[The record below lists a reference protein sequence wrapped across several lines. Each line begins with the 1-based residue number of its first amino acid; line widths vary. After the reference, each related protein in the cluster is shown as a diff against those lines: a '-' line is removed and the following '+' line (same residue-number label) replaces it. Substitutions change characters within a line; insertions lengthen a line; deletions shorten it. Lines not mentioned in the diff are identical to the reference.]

1 MRIVVTGASGH
12 LGRGVADR
20 LLEQVDPAEL
30 ILVTREPDALA
41 AYAERGV
48 AVRRGDFDDP
58 EGLRGTFAGGDRALI
73 ISTAVAGPHRIRQHA
88 DAIDAAKAAGVGHV
102 AYTSLVRAEPGN
114 PAGVVPDHHATEEH
128 LRASGLAWTL
138 LRNSV
143 YADFEAFS
151 MPAAVATGQLVSNG
165 GEGRI
170 GYVARA
176 DCAAAAAAVLAGAG
190 HEGRTYD
197 ITGPA
202 ALSAAD
208 RAAVFAE
215 LSGKP
220 VAVVDVG
227 DEAFAD
233 GLVEH
238 AGMARQGAELLASFG
253 RAARE
258 GWLDAA
264 SGDVEALT
272 GRLPRALRSVL
283 ETAG

>member
-20 LLEQVDPAEL
+20 LLEQVDPADL
-30 ILVTREPDALA
+30 ILVTRDPQALA
-41 AYAERGV
+41 GYAERGV

-58 EGLRGTFAGGDRALI
+58 DGLRGTFAGGDRALI

-114 PAGVVPDHHATEEH
+114 PAGVVPDHYATEAH
-128 LRASGLAWTL
+128 LRASGLDWTL

-143 YADFEAFS
+143 YADLEAFS
-151 MPAAVATGQLVSNG
+151 MPAAVATGRLVSNS

-176 DCAAAAAAVLAGAG
+176 DCAAAAAAVLAGDG
-190 HEGRTYD
+190 HESRTYD

-202 ALSAAD
+202 ALSGAD

-215 LSGKP
+215 LTGKP

-233 GLVEH
+233 ALVEH
-238 AGMARQGAELLASFG
+238 GGMARQGAELLASFG

-258 GWLDAA
+258 GWLDAE

-272 GRLPRALRSVL
+272 GRPPQALRSVL